1 MPPNRTAPPES
12 SVGPIRHPKGISRVN
27 KNQATACASCR
38 SRRVKCDRKKPQ
50 PGEPSTSTPPC
61 SECYQ
66 RGFQCVDEIRDV
78 KQPKMLRRGRKIQE
92 LERIF
97 GVPQNERWSVSPE
110 PTLERYAPP
119 PPSAVPM
126 LEMPFF
132 NSKFYRRFHVQR
144 PIVDPVEFVERFQR
158 HINQGVPLG
167 IFGELIAKLL
177 ATWAASYGVNV
188 RGEEEPHDGLQG
200 VERRRAA
207 TNIMVH
213 ELLATIDRHAVMRSI
228 SWDGVRALLL
238 LIPLTE
244 EVQSD
249 ADRATMYQS
258 TVLQVYSL
266 STMSDSLQRNETGG
280 QVDQMVRA
288 RIFWYGHVH
297 EGLTNGLKGKKL
309 IFDQDDVDAFKS
321 PLSVRDYS
329 TALAKSPVTSS
340 LTFQFATAPIRLS
353 AACRLVNATLTGPK
367 ADRAETVD
375 RLAMDRVWT
384 ALAACW
390 DEFENLRSLGG
401 TAAMQNEETDRFI
414 SGWQIFIFEALN
426 VVRERLQDRISRI
439 RNSRIVPTDGGS
451 PSHKL
456 TDLEHLHDIAESRCQ
471 DVLPQVMELIRRHVG
486 TAFFEYDASLCRDGV
501 YYAGERIAGEPNSGN
516 DVHICLKALSQMRW
530 AYSKSTQRTEK
541 LKSIWQNRQAAVAP
555 LPPAPGRTPPS
566 SHPILPPRSH
576 PVPVP
581 PSGGTAGPI
590 FDPLDV
596 DGPPPFNNTSYP
608 VPGADNV
615 RHIPGSAASFPPAL
629 ELMYHHPSGSSYN
642 GPSQANPSLSGPAGI
657 HHHAIA
663 LPALVKPDPAALD
676 YSYGPASQVHSLDP
690 LPLPRLQNSVKP
702 GPPSPT
708 SPLTMSFAQ
717 SSYSTQPQMQP
728 SYGYGSSSIPQ
739 RGYIDSAMGSYYTN
753 PGVSDTI
760 NLEYFP
766 EVLHFDA
773 TPLEPQDMRPS
784 LARTVTSASGH
795 LQISSQTGTPPHYS
809 SGVDIPY
816 DPSLNSTSAHPPASS
831 VPSGH
836 SFYPS

>member
-1 MPPNRTAPPES
+1 MSIKKIIVRAPPAD
-12 SVGPIRHPKGISRVN
+12 PRVVLD
-27 KNQATACASCR
+27 
-38 SRRVKCDRKKPQ
+38 RVKCDRKKPQ
-50 PGEPSTSTPPC
+50 PGEPSTNVAPC
-61 SECYQ
+61 SECFQ
-66 RGFQCVDEIRDV
+66 RGFHDEIRDI
-78 KQPKMLRRGRKIQE
+78 KPPKLLRRGRKIQE

-97 GVPQNERWSVSPE
+97 GVAQNERWSASPE

-119 PPSAVPM
+119 PPSAVPT

-158 HINQGVPLG
+158 HVTQGAPLG

-188 RGEEEPHDGLQG
+188 RGEEEPHDGLVG

-207 TNIMVH
+207 TNIMVQ

-266 STMSDSLQRNETGG
+266 STMSDALQRNETGQ

-297 EGLTNGLKGKKL
+297 EGSPATLAASSSSSLTTHCNTGLTNGLKGKKL

-329 TALAKSPVTSS
+329 TSLAKSPVTNSY
-340 LTFQFATAPIRLS
+340 TFQFATAPIRLS
-353 AACRLVNATLTGPK
+353 AACRMVNATLTGPK

-375 RLAMDRVWT
+375 RTAMD
-384 ALAACW
+384 
-390 DEFENLRSLGG
+390 
-401 TAAMQNEETDRFI
+401 
-414 SGWQIFIFEALN
+414 
-426 VVRERLQDRISRI
+426 
-439 RNSRIVPTDGGS
+439 
-451 PSHKL
+451 
-456 TDLEHLHDIAESRCQ
+456 
-471 DVLPQVMELIRRHVG
+471 RRHVG

-501 YYAGERIAGEPNSGN
+501 FYAGERIAGEPNSGD
-516 DVHICLKALSQMRW
+516 DVHVCLQALGQMRW

-541 LKSIWQNRQAAVAP
+541 LKSIWQNRHAAVAP
-555 LPPAPGRTPPS
+555 LPPATGGTPPP
-566 SHPILPPRSH
+566 SHPVLPPM
-576 PVPVP
+576 PQIVPVP
-581 PSGGTAGPI
+581 PLVPSGPAAPI
-590 FDPLDV
+590 FDPLAAN
-596 DGPPPFNNTSYP
+596 GPPLLTNTAYP
-608 VPGADNV
+608 VPGAGNV
-615 RHIPGSAASFPPAL
+615 RHPAGPPGSIP
-629 ELMYHHPSGSSYN
+629 ELMYNNNSYDVRSQP
-642 GPSQANPSLSGPAGI
+642 GPSSGPARG
-657 HHHAIA
+657 HHGSMAV
-663 LPALVKPDPAALD
+663 PPLVKPEPAPQD
-676 YSYGPASQVHSLDP
+676 YPYGPGTHIPSLDP
-690 LPLPRLQNSVKP
+690 ISLPRLQNPPKP

-708 SPLTMSFAQ
+708 SPFSITFPQ
-717 SSYSTQPQMQP
+717 SSYSTQPQTQQP
-728 SYGYGSSSIPQ
+728 SYYGSGPIPQ
-739 RGYIDSAMGSYYTN
+739 RGYIDSAMGSYYNNNTGMGN
-753 PGVSDTI
+753 SVDVGYYPD
-760 NLEYFP
+760 LP
-766 EVLHFDA
+766 DLLHFDA
-773 TPLEPQDMRPS
+773 IPYEQQDMRPS

-795 LQISSQTGTPPHYS
+795 LQISSQTGTPPQYT

-816 DPSLNSTSAHPPASS
+816 DSSLNSTSARPPASS
-831 VPSGH
+831 VPGGH

>member
-1 MPPNRTAPPES
+1 MPPSRASAAES
-12 SVGPIRHPKGISRVN
+12 SVGPIRQPKGISRVN

-38 SRRVKCDRKKPQ
+38 SRRPTLISPLV
-50 PGEPSTSTPPC
+50 STPP
-61 SECYQ
+61 S
-66 RGFQCVDEIRDV
+66 DEIRDV
-78 KQPKMLRRGRKIQE
+78 KPPKLLRRGRKIQE

-97 GVPQNERWSVSPE
+97 GVAQNERWSPEPE

-119 PPSAVPM
+119 PPSAVPT

-132 NSKFYRRFHVQR
+132 NSKFYR

-158 HINQGVPLG
+158 HVTQGAPLG

-188 RGEEEPHDGLQG
+188 RGEEEPHDGLAG

-207 TNIMVH
+207 TNIMVQ

-266 STMSDSLQRNETGG
+266 STMSDALQRNETGQ

-329 TALAKSPVTSS
+329 TSLAKSPVTNSY
-340 LTFQFATAPIRLS
+340 TFQFATAPIRLS
-353 AACRLVNATLTGPK
+353 AACRMVNATLTGPK
-367 ADRAETVD
+367 ADRAERVD
-375 RLAMDRVWT
+375 RTAMDRVWT

-390 DEFENLRSLGG
+390 EEFEGLRSLGG
-401 TAAMQNEETDRFI
+401 TSAMQNEETDRFI

-426 VVRERLQDRISRI
+426 VVRERLQERISRI
-439 RNSRIVPTDGGS
+439 RNSRIVPTGGES
-451 PSHKL
+451 PSQRSKL

-501 YYAGERIAGEPNSGN
+501 FYAGERIAGEPNSGD
-516 DVHICLKALSQMRW
+516 DVHVCLQALGQMRW

-555 LPPAPGRTPPS
+555 LPPVTGGTPPP
-566 SHPILPPRSH
+566 SHPALPPM
-576 PVPVP
+576 PQFVPVP
-581 PSGGTAGPI
+581 PPLSGGPAAPM
-590 FDPLDV
+590 FDPLAPN
-596 DGPPPFNNTSYP
+596 GPPFFSNTTYP

-615 RHIPGSAASFPPAL
+615 RHPAGPPASIPGI
-629 ELMYHHPSGSSYN
+629 ELSYSN
-642 GPSQANPSLSGPAGI
+642 NTYNPRSQTGPSSSGLASV
-657 HHHAIA
+657 HHGSMAV
-663 LPALVKPDPAALD
+663 PPLVKPEPAPLD
-676 YSYGPASQVHSLDP
+676 YPYGPLTQVHSLDP
-690 LPLPRLQNSVKP
+690 IPLPRLQNPAKP
-702 GPPSPT
+702 GPGPSSPT
-708 SPLTMSFAQ
+708 SPLSMPFPQ
-717 SSYSTQPQMQP
+717 SSYPPQPPIQP
-728 SYGYGSSSIPQ
+728 SYYGSEPIPQ
-739 RGYIDSAMGSYYTN
+739 RGYIEPAMGSSYYNNNAGMGNTGIGN
-753 PGVSDTI
+753 SVDVD
-760 NLEYFP
+760 YFP
-766 EVLHFDA
+766 GLLHFDA
-773 TPLEPQDMRPS
+773 IPFEQQDMRPS

-795 LQISSQTGTPPHYS
+795 LQRSSQTGTPPHYT
-809 SGVDIPY
+809 SGIDIPY
-816 DPSLNSTSAHPPASS
+816 DPSLNSTSARPPASS
-831 VPSGH
+831 VPGGH